1 MSLKYITSFM
11 TIVVIGLLHACTEKP
26 KEWKIGVSQCSED
39 IWRYKQNREMVTAA
53 YTYNNVQIELA
64 SADDSD
70 SLQISQIQAF
80 IDQHV
85 DLLVVSPNTKAT
97 KANAPTATVSA
108 SGTLIRKRFRRMM
121 GAARITSMPRYCPP
135 QKRRVLSVVSGWQSR

>member
-11 TIVVIGLLHACTEKP
+11 TIVVMGLLHACTEKP

-64 SADDSD
+64 SADESD
-70 SLQISQIQAF
+70 SLQISQI
-80 IDQHV
+80 
-85 DLLVVSPNTKAT
+85 
-97 KANAPTATVSA
+97 
-108 SGTLIRKRFRRMM
+108 
-121 GAARITSMPRYCPP
+121 
-135 QKRRVLSVVSGWQSR
+135 